1 MRVFKTKWFSKWAS
15 KNDVSDQSLVEAAFE
30 VKENRYEA
38 NYGHGLIKKRVANK
52 NRGKSGST
60 RTILAFKKGTDC
72 FFIYGFEKS
81 EKENISTN
89 EEKAL
94 KIIANEL
101 LTYSDSERKIKE
113 LLSDKS
119 LIEVRYEEK

>member
-1 MRVFKTKWFSKWAS
+1 MRVLKTKWFSKWAI
-15 KNDVSDQSLVEAAFE
+15 KNDVSDDSLVEAAFE

-38 NYGHGLIKKRVANK
+38 NYGHGLIKKRVSNK

-60 RTILAFKKGTDC
+60 RTLLAFKKGTDC
-72 FFIYGFEKS
+72 FFVYGFEKS
-81 EKENISTN
+81 DKENISTN

-101 LTYSDSERKIKE
+101 LTHSEQKIKKLISE
-113 LLSDKS
+113 KS